1 MGYRQKGTGGFKMK
15 YKILTPQEQETYKIG
30 YQVGNRQIVITE
42 IEWENEEENK
52 IYRKGYMA
60 GLMDYK
66 RNNKVSNVSFVN
78 NVDSITPTTPKTPI
92 CISNS
97 ISISK
102 DKGGMGGK
110 ENPNK
115 VSNVNILHLGEMN
128 LVKLTEDENK
138 KIMIKCHGTGRP
150 EPSARYVLAIRKI
163 NAWMATGTKATERY
177 KPANKTHYG
186 LFADGNWVWDDIPY
200 DIEKQKK
207 FSETRED
214 WLASINFIKGE
225 QNDNK

>member
-1 MGYRQKGTGGFKMK
+1 M
-15 YKILTPQEQETYKIG
+15 KILINTDWLKFIKDLSPEKQNEIMLAILDYP
-30 YQVGNRQIVITE
+30 NRECSLSCWEVIRPDLEKGQISYFNRLKSLKQNSPVTAPS
-42 IEWENEEENK
+42 
-52 IYRKGYMA
+52 R
-60 GLMDYK
+60 
-66 RNNKVSNVSFVN
+66 
-78 NVDSITPTTPKTPI
+78 TPTRD
-92 CISNS
+92 
-97 ISISK
+97 K
-102 DKGGMGGK
+102 DGDKDIDKDINKDNIDNNKGGMGGK
-110 ENPNK
+110 EKGKK
-115 VSNVNILHLGEMN
+115 VGIFHLGEMN
-128 LVKLTEDENK
+128 LVKLTEEENK
-138 KIMIKCHGTGRP
+138 KVMIKCHGTGRP